1 MSGVCFAL
9 LCADRVITE
18 DNGKKGLIGVFSGFH
33 FPDFPSV
40 PTQWFIYAGLA
51 NLRGDNRFSMNLV
64 HDETQSVLLSLGG
77 DLSVAEGHENDIE
90 LVVPVMNLIFAQP
103 GAHTLILNIEGIP
116 YASRVL
122 RVTKA
127 EGQSQPPGRPE
138 D

>member
-18 DNGKKGLIGVFSGFH
+18 NNGKKGLIGVFSGFH
-33 FPDFPSV
+33 FPQFPSL

-51 NLRGDNRFSMNLV
+51 NLPGENRFSINLV

-77 DLSVAEGHENDIE
+77 DLNVKEGEESDIE
-90 LVVPVMNLIFAQP
+90 LVVPVMNLVFQRP
-103 GAHTLILNIEGIP
+103 GAHTLILNVEGIP

-122 RVTKA
+122 RVTLH
-127 EGQSQPPGRPE
+127 SPGPTI
-138 D
+138 